1 MELNNYPLAIH
12 FEKAAENIKSS
23 GKKLSNDE
31 LKPIYG
37 LYKQATVGDNNEPE
51 PSFYQITE
59 KGKWKAWN
67 EHKGKSKDQAKHEYV
82 KEVMKHVNDDIKNT
96 YI

>member
-1 MELNNYPLAIH
+1 MESNNYPLAKH
-12 FEKAAENIKSS
+12 FEKAAEDIKKST
-23 GKKLSNDE
+23 KKLSNDE

-37 LYKQATVGDNNEPE
+37 LYKQATVGDNTTDE

-82 KEVMKHVNDDIKNT
+82 KEVSKYVSDDVKKT
-96 YI
+96 YE